1 MLPARSC
8 KVLVSGLMVSLLLWG
23 SVLRLNNLDQK
34 SLWSDE
40 LFTLGMAK
48 YQLLLPKEGQP
59 LYRQIQVHDITDV
72 DTFLTAKA
80 AEQSPPLNDL
90 LEKAALNLP
99 VNMELSSRLPAALAS
114 CLLLV
119 WFAAFAWRHPDPQ
132 VRRVLEWALAI
143 LALHPSL
150 VVFAREGRAYSL
162 GVSLVG
168 MGGLLWLL
176 RWRNGWR
183 AWQPPGWAEIALFTL
198 ACYSHY
204 NAALTVALLLCADA
218 IMATKSRSGTAWIR
232 LLTLGFAFSIW
243 LALNAHAILFTAQGG
258 VAWTPQSMAE
268 RTTQAPNDAITA
280 LHLPWLGFALGLGSC
295 LLLYFWRQGKLHW
308 FGVTALRFWS
318 LTGIALVYLVLSAM
332 MVSKAGMGHPR
343 YYIFII
349 PLTSIMMGLALV
361 EVRQRWLAISALA
374 FLVFLA
380 EPTARLMNSLG
391 YNDFRSMAWAGAR
404 GADERTQFLY
414 PSEAN
419 RNFYRLYLQRFMGQ
433 DPVERMTAISYETQ
447 APQVCEKLKP
457 YNHIVVVSHGVGRG
471 VIESVYAACG
481 KRWPMREQQEFSQTF
496 TEHWRAP

>member
-1 MLPARSC
+1 M
-8 KVLVSGLMVSLLLWG
+8 VLLLLWG

-48 YQLLLPKEGQP
+48 YQLLLPKDGQP
-59 LYRQIQVHDITDV
+59 LYRQIQVHDVTDV

-99 VNMELSSRLPAALAS
+99 INMELAARLPAALSS
-114 CLLLV
+114 CLMLF
-119 WFAAFAWRHPDPQ
+119 WFAAFGWRHPDPL
-132 VRRVLEWALAI
+132 VRRVLKWTLAL

-168 MGGLLWLL
+168 MAGLLWLL

-183 AWQPPGWAEIALFTL
+183 AWQPPGWVEILLFTL

-204 NAALTVALLLCADA
+204 NAALIVALLLSADA
-218 IMATKSRSGTAWIR
+218 VMTTNTKSAIGWIR

-243 LALNAHAILFTAQGG
+243 LALNAHAIMFTAQGG
-258 VAWTPQSMAE
+258 VAWTNQSMAE
-268 RTTQAPNDAITA
+268 RSALAPHDAVTA
-280 LHLPWLGFALGLGSC
+280 LHLPWLLIAVGLGSC
-295 LLLYFWRQGKLHW
+295 QLLYFWRQGRLRW
-308 FGVTALRFWS
+308 FGDGAVRLWVLA
-318 LTGIALVYLVLSAM
+318 GISLVYIALSAM

-349 PLTSIMMGLALV
+349 PLVSIMMGLALV
-361 EVRQRWLAISALA
+361 ELHQRWLAVCALA
-374 FLVFLA
+374 FFVFLA
-380 EPTARLMNSLG
+380 EPTGRFMSLLG
-391 YNDFRSMAWAGAR
+391 QNDFRSMSWTASR
-404 GADERTQFLY
+404 GSDERTHFLY
-414 PSEAN
+414 PLEAN
-419 RNFYRLYLQRFMGQ
+419 RNFYRLYLERFLGR
-433 DPVERMTAISYETQ
+433 DPIGSMTGISYAGQ
-447 APQVCEKLKP
+447 APQVCEKLKA
-457 YNHIVVVSHGVGRG
+457 YNHIVVVSHWTGRG

-481 KRWPMREQQEFSQTF
+481 KRWPMREQHEFSQTF
-496 TEHWRAP
+496 SEHWRAP